1 MYNLIFRS
9 HRLNVREVEPTVPL
23 SDGVPLT
30 AVTLYNLL
38 PLGLFNTV
46 LGLLATSLDQAYSQ
60 HIPIFTAS

>member
-1 MYNLIFRS
+1 MRGNGSFPLAKFDKFDKLMGGI
-9 HRLNVREVEPTVPL
+9 VP
-23 SDGVPLT
+23 V
-30 AVTLYNLL
+30 YNLL